1 MPSHSESQTSDA
13 EVWVQRSRKD
23 SKVIEASPYTTISVT
38 MRNHFS
44 KSVPLAALLFS
55 LAVSSLAQK
64 ATHTLPSDSA
74 IDAEVKRAMARTH
87 ANGLAIAVIDHGK
100 VGYVQ
105 AYGIRNAKGDP
116 LSTDTV
122 MYGASLTKMVFAY
135 HVMQLVDQGKIKLDT
150 PFKDDFDKPLIQY
163 GAHTDEKFLD
173 KYGPYTDL
181 ADDPRWEKL
190 TPRMSLTHSTGFA
203 NFWFIE
209 PNQKLRI
216 HFDPGTQFSYSGEGL
231 SLLQFAIEH
240 GKQSQGLGVDMD
252 DLTMT
257 TFSRLGMTRTR
268 LMWRP
273 DFAPNLADGWN
284 DKGQPQP
291 HDERSKVR
299 VAGSMDTTITDLPKF
314 VAALVRGDGL
324 SKASRAEMT
333 RPQLHITTAHQF
345 PNFGQVLPVS
355 EQRKDLYAGLGVI
368 VFDGPQGHGFFK
380 GGHNEQTANTV
391 VCLEESQRC
400 VVVLSNDVRA
410 ETSFAD
416 LIKFILGDTGVPYD
430 WEYGV
435 YAGRS

>member
-1 MPSHSESQTSDA
+1 MSYSSST
-13 EVWVQRSRKD
+13 
-23 SKVIEASPYTTISVT
+23 
-38 MRNHFS
+38 
-44 KSVPLAALLFS
+44 LALLAVFLFS
-55 LAVSSLAQK
+55 IDSSWLAQK
-64 ATHTLPSDSA
+64 ATHKLPADSA
-74 IDAEVKRAMARTH
+74 IDAEAKRTMARTH
-87 ANGLAIAVIDHGK
+87 ANGLAIAVIDRGK

-105 AYGIRNAKGDP
+105 AYGIRNAKGEP
-116 LSTDTV
+116 LTTDTV

-150 PFKDDFDKPLIQY
+150 PFKDDFDKPLIEY
-163 GAHTDEKFLD
+163 GPHSDQKFLG

-209 PNQKLRI
+209 PGQKLRI

-240 GKQSQGLGVDMD
+240 GKASQGLGLDVD
-252 DLTMT
+252 DLTMA
-257 TFSRLGMTRTR
+257 TFKRLGMTRTR

-273 DFAPNLADGWN
+273 DFATNLADGWD

-299 VAGSMDTTITDLPKF
+299 VAGSMDTTITDLSKF

-324 SKASRAEMT
+324 SNASRAEMT
-333 RPQLHITTAHQF
+333 KRQLHITTATQF
-345 PNFGQVLPVS
+345 PNFGPQLPAS
-355 EQRKDLYAGLGVI
+355 EQRKDLYAGLGVV

-380 GGHNEQTANTV
+380 GGHNQQTANTV
-391 VCLEESQRC
+391 VCLEKSQRC
-400 VVVLSNDVRA
+400 VVILSNDVRA
-410 ETSFAD
+410 EAGFAD
-416 LIKFILGDTGVPYD
+416 LVKFILGDTGVPYD
-430 WEYGV
+430 WEYGDR
-435 YAGRS
+435 AGKS